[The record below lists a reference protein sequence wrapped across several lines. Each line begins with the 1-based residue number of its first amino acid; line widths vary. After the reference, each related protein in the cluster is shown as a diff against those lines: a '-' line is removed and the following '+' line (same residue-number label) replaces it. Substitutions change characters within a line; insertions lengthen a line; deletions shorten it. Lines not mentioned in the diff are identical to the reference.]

1 MARTLIV
8 SDRQNSFFTANNI
21 KVGTQIPTTGTYSK
35 GDIIVNI
42 GNNTATEAM
51 WICVE
56 AGTPGTWEVVGA
68 GAGGGGSLVSINESV
83 FVNEPV
89 REVLL
94 SDLSGKISTGDKL
107 IVHFN
112 STHLMEGIDYEI
124 HSTGTKIVKLTE
136 GSWNESGETNALF
149 AFELLKNVSNM
160 EGDKV
165 VMDTKLTSIVNNV
178 ILNGPKS
185 EVEIGVS
192 GFDKN
197 NDMLLVFKNGVIMVE
212 GVDYNINSNSQSIT
226 SISGTWNQG
235 NLEDYG
241 ITFVVFK
248 EITRYDGTGG
258 NITMNMLGSDVKNT
272 INSLISITET
282 NAANIAKNT
291 EDINNKEVDVDL
303 SSYQEKTDNSLST
316 SNKTIVGAINELFQ
330 NANNGKELIAS
341 AIGEPLS
348 SGDTFNAMSNDI
360 NSLLSTFK
368 TNMMKNGVTVES
380 GDKFKALIDKIATL
394 SEGEGKGIQ
403 YATGTGTMTISSS
416 TQPFSSSGRIDN
428 LPFTPTYVI
437 CYLPGDIYVNGETS
451 YLSHAIVSNITTTQ
465 ISAYTCNMNVT
476 INGNS
481 FTVSATS
488 RSVLV
493 KATSF
498 TYYAIGV
505 GEEDTTLRDS
515 LAGILGDKGVDV
527 SPEDD
532 MADLITKVDSIS
544 SGGLDIISAT
554 SLPSTGKENQI
565 CVITD
570 TEPTAY
576 VTSVSPNSIEI
587 SDNIVR
593 FHISNNENYTK
604 VLIPLGNNIVSEFIF
619 DYVYQN
625 KSAKASY
632 IYQNSVWT
640 QLTYNNQYLLKN
652 ATIQAGYSAIQTDS
666 TYNCYCKSGT
676 GFVLK
681 QTYDSNL
688 LLGIPFKESID
699 FSKYNNVRI
708 KGSYK
713 NASLSGVDYEGTKPR
728 IGIAI
733 LNQTYNGQYSF
744 SGPYK
749 VETLSEAAY
758 GKASNV
764 TGTTTQ
770 ATFDLTFPI
779 NYSKT
784 GYFAID
790 NEYINYVCV
799 TDIEFFLK

>member
-89 REVLL
+89 REVSLG
-94 SDLSGKISTGDKL
+94 DLSGKISTGDKL

-112 STHLMEGIDYEI
+112 STHLMEGIDYEV

-212 GVDYNINSNSQSIT
+212 GVDYNISSNSRTIT
-226 SISGTWNQG
+226 SIGGAWNQG

-248 EITRYDGTGG
+248 EIARYDGTGG

-348 SGDTFNAMSNDI
+348 SDDTFSAMSNDI
-360 NSLLSTFK
+360 HGLLGTFK
-368 TNMMKNGVTVES
+368 TNMMKNGVTVNS

-394 SEGEGKGIQ
+394 SDNEGKGIQ
-403 YATGTGTMTISSS
+403 YASGTINNGFVSIGNLTGVIIPIDFEPSILVARHNTNYSVYIKDENCTHMHDNATG
-416 TQPFSSSGRIDN
+416 N
-428 LPFTPTYVI
+428 Y
-437 CYLPGDIYVNGETS
+437 Y
-451 YLSHAIVSNITTTQ
+451 
-465 ISAYTCNMNVT
+465 NVT
-476 INGNS
+476 TAINNGDGTYKIAIAVN
-481 FTVSATS
+481 TTS
-488 RSVLV
+488 
-493 KATSF
+493 TS
-498 TYYAIGV
+498 TKWYAIGV

-515 LAGILGDKGVDV
+515 LANILGDKGVEV

-532 MADLITKVDSIS
+532 MATLIGKVDSIS

-554 SLPSTGKENQI
+554 SLPDTGKENQI

-570 TEPTAY
+570 NPVTNYEITPDHSLISSNVILLHQNHIIDSNNQLVTVNSGNITYKYYFDMVSQAQKKLNSYYYTNGAWVKLTNGMLVLVEDGTQYNTDVSGGIYTANGITYSDGGGIIIRMEADKVRSTTFRNPINLGGYDNIEVTVKTGSQIYPGEIDIIVSSTVLGGTYSYSQPTYNVIGTINEVYDNEKTKIFSLANFQGTAY
-576 VTSVSPNSIEI
+576 
-587 SDNIVR
+587 
-593 FHISNNENYTK
+593 
-604 VLIPLGNNIVSEFIF
+604 LGF
-619 DYVYQN
+619 DFAY
-625 KSAKASY
+625 
-632 IYQNSVWT
+632 
-640 QLTYNNQYLLKN
+640 KN
-652 ATIQAGYSAIQTDS
+652 YSA
-666 TYNCYCKSGT
+666 
-676 GFVLK
+676 
-681 QTYDSNL
+681 
-688 LLGIPFKESID
+688 ESFWIMD
-699 FSKYNNVRI
+699 VKLY
-708 KGSYK
+708 
-713 NASLSGVDYEGTKPR
+713 
-728 IGIAI
+728 
-733 LNQTYNGQYSF
+733 
-744 SGPYK
+744 
-749 VETLSEAAY
+749 
-758 GKASNV
+758 
-764 TGTTTQ
+764 
-770 ATFDLTFPI
+770 
-779 NYSKT
+779 
-784 GYFAID
+784 
-790 NEYINYVCV
+790 
-799 TDIEFFLK
+799 

>member
-89 REVLL
+89 REVSLG
-94 SDLSGKISTGDKL
+94 DLSGKISTGDKL

-112 STHLMEGIDYEI
+112 STHLMEGIDYEV

-212 GVDYNINSNSQSIT
+212 GVDYNISSNSQSIT
-226 SISGTWNQG
+226 SIGDIWNQG
-235 NLEDYG
+235 NIEDYG

-248 EITRYDGTGG
+248 EIARYDGTGG

-368 TNMMKNGVTVES
+368 TNMMKNGVTVER

-394 SEGEGKGIQ
+394 SDSEGKGIQ
-403 YATGTGTMTISSS
+403 YATGQGTPTSTKYFKDSVGSNVNLYYIEVNNLTFKPSIIMLSYSDSSDGDYTTFYSEELAGDRVTLAYTRRDNISAGAIEDIIDSSS
-416 TQPFSSSGRIDN
+416 
-428 LPFTPTYVI
+428 
-437 CYLPGDIYVNGETS
+437 C
-451 YLSHAIVSNITTTQ
+451 
-465 ISAYTCNMNVT
+465 T
-476 INGNS
+476 INSTGFLLPAS
-481 FTVSATS
+481 KTKKYTWI
-488 RSVLV
+488 
-493 KATSF
+493 
-498 TYYAIGV
+498 AIGV

-515 LAGILGDKGVDV
+515 LANILEDKGVDV

-532 MADLITKVDSIS
+532 MATLIGKVDSIS

-570 TEPTAY
+570 SPVTNYEITPDHSLISSNVILLHQNHIIDSNNQLVTVNSGNITYKYYFDMVSQAQKKLNSYYYTNGAWVKLTNGMLVLVEDGTQYNTDVSGGIYTANGITYSDGGGIIIRMEADKVRSTTFRNPINLGGYDNIEVTVKTGSQIYPGEIDIIVSSTVLGGTYSYSQPTNNVIGTINEVYDNEKTKIFSLANFQGTAY
-576 VTSVSPNSIEI
+576 
-587 SDNIVR
+587 
-593 FHISNNENYTK
+593 
-604 VLIPLGNNIVSEFIF
+604 LGF
-619 DYVYQN
+619 DFAY
-625 KSAKASY
+625 
-632 IYQNSVWT
+632 
-640 QLTYNNQYLLKN
+640 KN
-652 ATIQAGYSAIQTDS
+652 YSA
-666 TYNCYCKSGT
+666 
-676 GFVLK
+676 
-681 QTYDSNL
+681 
-688 LLGIPFKESID
+688 ESFWIMD
-699 FSKYNNVRI
+699 VKLY
-708 KGSYK
+708 
-713 NASLSGVDYEGTKPR
+713 
-728 IGIAI
+728 
-733 LNQTYNGQYSF
+733 
-744 SGPYK
+744 
-749 VETLSEAAY
+749 
-758 GKASNV
+758 
-764 TGTTTQ
+764 
-770 ATFDLTFPI
+770 
-779 NYSKT
+779 
-784 GYFAID
+784 
-790 NEYINYVCV
+790 
-799 TDIEFFLK
+799 

>member
-89 REVLL
+89 REVSLG
-94 SDLSGKISTGDKL
+94 DLSGKISTGDKL

-112 STHLMEGIDYEI
+112 STHLMEGIDYEV
-124 HSTGTKIVKLTE
+124 HSNGTKIAKLTE

-165 VMDTKLTSIVNNV
+165 VMDTKLTSVVNNV

-212 GVDYNINSNSQSIT
+212 GVDYNISSNSRTIT
-226 SISGTWNQG
+226 SIGGTWNQG

-248 EITRYDGTGG
+248 EIARYDGTGG

-348 SGDTFNAMSNDI
+348 SDDTFSAMSNDI
-360 NSLLSTFK
+360 HGLLGTFK
-368 TNMMKNGVTVES
+368 TNMMKNGVTVNS

-394 SEGEGKGIQ
+394 SDNEGKGIQ
-403 YATGTGTMTISSS
+403 YASGTINNGFVSIGNLTGVIIPIDFEPSILVARHNTNYSVYIKDENCTHMHDNATG
-416 TQPFSSSGRIDN
+416 N
-428 LPFTPTYVI
+428 Y
-437 CYLPGDIYVNGETS
+437 Y
-451 YLSHAIVSNITTTQ
+451 
-465 ISAYTCNMNVT
+465 NVT
-476 INGNS
+476 TAINNGDGTYKIAIAVN
-481 FTVSATS
+481 TTS
-488 RSVLV
+488 
-493 KATSF
+493 TS
-498 TYYAIGV
+498 TKWYAIGV

-515 LAGILGDKGVDV
+515 LANILGDKGVEV

-532 MADLITKVDSIS
+532 MATLIGKVDSIK
-544 SGGLDIISAT
+544 GGSLDIISAT
-554 SLPSTGKENQI
+554 ELPVTGVTGQLCAITSNVVDEFILSSDISDIVVKDSVIRIQVTDNTNFIKYPYSVGNSVMNYRIAYAYQNEVLLPLWRYDGTQWVQI
-565 CVITD
+565 TNTDKRIYLFNMGVYPNPHITSKLI
-570 TEPTAY
+570 PGY
-576 VTSVSPNSIEI
+576 INNSIWY
-587 SDNIVR
+587 DNVYNSGVTGTIDENGYMLSYKSTATYPDFR
-593 FHISNNENYTK
+593 QELYADKLINLSNYTK
-604 VLIPLGNNIVSEFIF
+604 IGVEYVNSITNGSE
-619 DYVYQN
+619 
-625 KSAKASY
+625 
-632 IYQNSVWT
+632 
-640 QLTYNNQYLLKN
+640 
-652 ATIQAGYSAIQTDS
+652 
-666 TYNCYCKSGT
+666 
-676 GFVLK
+676 
-681 QTYDSNL
+681 
-688 LLGIPFKESID
+688 
-699 FSKYNNVRI
+699 KYNYVVIDPNVPPTTQSTKMMSGLSTTSSI
-708 KGSYK
+708 KEETFDISTVNGMGS
-713 NASLSGVDYEGTKPR
+713 PR
-728 IGIAI
+728 I
-733 LNQTYNGQYSF
+733 LLDM
-744 SGPYK
+744 SGNSMG
-749 VETLSEAAY
+749 LSVQFIIRKIWLE
-758 GKASNV
+758 
-764 TGTTTQ
+764 
-770 ATFDLTFPI
+770 
-779 NYSKT
+779 
-784 GYFAID
+784 
-790 NEYINYVCV
+790 
-799 TDIEFFLK
+799 